1 MIKSALEKVISED
14 MAEIWTILEPDEKRK
29 IIDSFVIHNYKKNQ
43 MIYAEGEDPY
53 NCTSIRKFYTNRSH
67 LHNTQDYRFGNMDD
81 SDCIRR
87 PVHRQKYIVY
97 DSIWRHMPRAKLES
111 ILSGSV

>member
-43 MIYAEGEDPY
+43 IQNLNLKHQNKLVLLKKKKYQILLFNIQLLKMLIQ
-53 NCTSIRKFYTNRSH
+53 KHFYQI
-67 LHNTQDYRFGNMDD
+67 LYKLDLV
-81 SDCIRR
+81 
-87 PVHRQKYIVY
+87 VHQLFSRLKWPLTI
-97 DSIWRHMPRAKLES
+97 K
-111 ILSGSV
+111 